1 MKNILTLIFIL
12 TTLCSIAGSLDSTSI
27 MFNKPFDREINL
39 NLKTHNV
46 ELSSN
51 GFLTAVSGLGF
62 ITAGLLLERKRIEQN
77 IPDGYHG
84 YSKSNDMGLNYFI
97 TSLGAGISITGVVMI
112 IKAYKK

>member
-1 MKNILTLIFIL
+1 
-12 TTLCSIAGSLDSTSI
+12 

-62 ITAGLLLERKRIEQN
+62 ITAGLLLERKRIEQKLK
-77 IPDGYHG
+77 D
-84 YSKSNDMGLNYFI
+84 
-97 TSLGAGISITGVVMI
+97 AGVRYNEETI
-112 IKAYKK
+112 IDSYLINR